1 MKVREVS
8 SFAAFGLIIAIAVLY
23 ISSLGVRLGPPAN
36 RTNMSMSVADTNNLV
51 VGSNVLLRG
60 VPVGKISKIE
70 TSVQSAT
77 VYFYVES
84 RFHIPVD
91 TDVRLDNLSA
101 LGESYVALLPRTDSG
116 PVLRDGQHIPMGSVT
131 QPASISELATSVGR
145 VLNQLDP
152 AALQRIISETDTALP
167 DVNTALPNLSRAGI
181 LLRNTAAGMHGA
193 GRALLDNFQTLL
205 ANAGWVGN
213 VLADVTPY
221 VKLIGQDAQYV
232 GTATVRLRYAGGPQ
246 FLADFKTLM
255 DRVQR
260 LLDSNGGD
268 LRVLGEAFNPH
279 IKGIA
284 GALLNFDAGQIL
296 SNVLATVPA
305 DGTVELHVDVPPG
318 R

>member
-1 MKVREVS
+1 MKIREVS
-8 SFAAFGLIIAIAVLY
+8 SFAAFGLIIAAAILY
-23 ISSLGVRLGPPAN
+23 IGSLGVRVGPPAN
-36 RTNMSMSVADTNNLV
+36 RTNMSMSVADINNLV

-60 VPVGKISKIE
+60 VPVGKITKIE
-70 TSVQSAT
+70 ASVQSAT
-77 VYFYVES
+77 VYFYVDG
-84 RFHIPVD
+84 RFHIPID

-101 LGESYVALLPRTDSG
+101 LGESYVALLPRTDKG
-116 PVLRDGQHIPMGSVT
+116 PVFRDRQHIPMGSVT

-152 AALQRIISETDTALP
+152 PALQRIISETDAAFP
-167 DVNTALPNLSRAGI
+167 EVNAVLPNLSRASL
-181 LLRNTAAGMHGA
+181 LLRNTAADMHGA
-193 GRALLDNFQTLL
+193 GRELLDNFQALL

-213 VLADVTPY
+213 VLADVTPHM
-221 VKLIGQDAQYV
+221 KTIGKDAQYV
-232 GTATVRLRYAGGPQ
+232 WTATVRLRYAGGPQ
-246 FLADFKTLM
+246 FLADFKTLL

-260 LLDSNGGD
+260 LLDNNGGD
-268 LRVLGEAFNPH
+268 LRVVGQAFNPH
-279 IKGIA
+279 VKAIA